1 MGPAIFSGDSL
12 ETAGMLV
19 ALVISD
25 AVQSS
30 SPGFRMEE
38 GSRTISFLR
47 EAPALGW
54 SVEKGNTASSKT
66 TSREI

>member
-1 MGPAIFSGDSL
+1 MGPAIFSEDSL
-12 ETAGMLV
+12 ETAGTSV

-30 SPGFRMEE
+30 SPGFRREE

-54 SVEKGNTASSKT
+54 SFEKGNTASSKT
-66 TSREI
+66 TSREM